1 MDRTAKFLLA
11 VVGAGLW
18 ANASAIFLK
27 PEPAFA
33 QGRVLEVRV
42 VGGQLDYETDISSG
56 PTLKVCTAC

>member
-1 MDRTAKFLLA
+1 MDRTEKFLLA

-18 ANASAIFLK
+18 ANASAILLK

-42 VGGQLDYETDISSG
+42 VGGRLDYETDISSG